1 MKNKNLTKHTFTV
14 SREQR
19 QNNTGHPG
27 KVIWFTGLSGSGK
40 STIAN
45 AVDEVLNGRGLKT
58 YILDGDNIRM
68 GLNGDLGFSPEDRKE
83 NIRRIANVAKLF
95 ADSGT
100 IVLTAFISPY
110 EEDRQMAREIIGD
123 DYVEVFVDTPLDEC
137 EKRDPKG
144 LYKKARAGEIKGF
157 TGIDAPYEE
166 PTNAEVKLNNLSI
179 ENAIE
184 YIVNYLEHKNALSNI
199 REVNNL
205 DKRKTISFDFDGVIH
220 RYSKRFQGLENAYDP
235 PMTGAPEALKQL
247 HSDGY
252 IIKILSSRP
261 AHVIR
266 QWLIKYD
273 LDQYITEVS
282 NFKVPATIDVD
293 DRAMFFDAKKPN
305 FKSIIKQIYDKT
317 MQNA

>member
-1 MKNKNLTKHTFTV
+1 MSSNLTKHSFTV

-19 QNNTGHPG
+19 QKNTGHPG

-68 GLNGDLGFSPEDRKE
+68 GLNKDLGFSPEDRKE
-83 NIRRIANVAKLF
+83 NIRRISNVAKLF

-110 EEDRQMAREIIGD
+110 EEDRQMAKEIIGD
-123 DYVEVFVDTPLDEC
+123 DYVEVFVDTTLDEC

-157 TGIDAPYEE
+157 TGIDAPYEK
-166 PTNAEVKLNNLSI
+166 PTKPNVRLNNLSI
-179 ENAIE
+179 EDATE
-184 YIVNYLEHKNALSNI
+184 YIVNYLEHKNSLSNI
-199 REVNNL
+199 REVNTL

-220 RYSKRFQGLENAYDP
+220 QYSKRFRGLENAYDP
-235 PMTGAPEALKQL
+235 PMPGAVDTLKRL
-247 HSDGY
+247 NDDGY
-252 IIKILSSRP
+252 VIKILSSRP

-266 QWLIKYD
+266 KWLQKYD
-273 LDQYITEVS
+273 IDQYIDEVS
-282 NFKVPATIDVD
+282 NFKFPAAVYVD
-293 DRAMFFDAKKPN
+293 DRAMFFNSKNPN
-305 FKSIIKQIYDKT
+305 WESIIKQIYDKT